1 MALNRRVGIILLA
14 CCGLVAGAGHASAAK
29 PNILVI
35 WGDDIGWSNLSV
47 YHRGMLGSRTPNI
60 DRIAN
65 EGAMFTD
72 YYGEQSCTAG
82 RSAFVTGQHP
92 LRTGL
97 LKVGLPGADIGLRPE
112 DPTIAGLLRPHGYT
126 SGQFGKNHLGDKDEF
141 LPTNHGFDEFLGNLY
156 HLNAEEEPETYFYP
170 KDPAFKK
177 RFAPRGV
184 IHSFA
189 DGKIQD
195 TGPLTRKRMETVDQE
210 FTDAALKFMEE
221 AHSQDKPFF
230 VWFNATRMHVW
241 TRLAPKWQGSSG
253 YGLYA
258 DGMMEHDHHVGQ
270 LLDKLEELG
279 IADDTI
285 VVYST
290 DNGSQTN
297 TYPDGGVEPFRG
309 EKGSTWEG
317 GFRVP
322 ALIRWPGV
330 VQPGTVINDIF
341 SHQDWLP
348 TFLAAAG
355 EPGIVDKLRQGH
367 RVGDRTYRVHL
378 DGYDQT
384 DLLAGRGTGKR
395 QNIFYFDD
403 NANFNAMRWNDWKIH
418 FAFMMEGWGGPREA
432 LNFPRV
438 VNLRTDPYEI
448 SLDSGL
454 YARFFADQLWLFV
467 PTQQEV
473 GKWLM
478 TFREFPPRQAT
489 ASFTIDRMMQRM
501 QQMLQMRAMGGA
513 GAAGAAA
520 QSPAQ

>member
-1 MALNRRVGIILLA
+1 MSLRKVILGVLA
-14 CCGLVAGAGHASAAK
+14 TFFCILSVAGHATSDK

-35 WGDDIGWSNLSV
+35 WGDDIGWSNISA

-82 RSAFVTGQHP
+82 RSAFITGQHP

-97 LKVGLPGADIGLRPE
+97 LKVGLPGANIGLHAD
-112 DPTIAGLLRPHGYT
+112 DPTIAELLKPLGYT
-126 SGQFGKNHLGDKDEF
+126 SGQFGKNHLGDKDKF
-141 LPTNHGFDEFLGNLY
+141 LPTNHGFDEFFGNLY

-170 KDPAFKK
+170 KDPEFHK

-184 IHSFA
+184 IHSYS
-189 DGKIQD
+189 DGKIED
-195 TGPLTRKRMETVDQE
+195 TGPLTRKRMETADQE
-210 FTDAALKFMEE
+210 FTDAALKFMEK
-221 AHSQDKPFF
+221 AHKADKPFF
-230 VWFNATRMHVW
+230 IWFNATRMHVW
-241 TRLAPKWQGSSG
+241 TRLAPKWRGSSG

-258 DGMMEHDHHVGQ
+258 DGMMEHDYHVGQ
-270 LLDKLEELG
+270 LLNELDQLG
-279 IADDTI
+279 IADNTI
-285 VVYST
+285 VIYST

-297 TYPDGGVEPFRG
+297 TYPDGGSEPFRG

-330 VQPGTVINDIF
+330 VDKGTIINDIVN
-341 SHQDWLP
+341 HQDWLP
-348 TFLAAAG
+348 TLLTAAG
-355 EPGIVDKLRQGH
+355 EPDINAKLKEGH
-367 RVGDRTYRVHL
+367 RAGDKTYKVHI
-378 DGYDQT
+378 DGFDQT
-384 DLLAGRGTGKR
+384 DLLSGKGAGSRE
-395 QNIFYFDD
+395 NIFYFDD
-403 NANFNAMRWNDWKIH
+403 NANFNAIRWNDWKIH
-418 FAFMMEGWGGPREA
+418 FALQMDGWAGPREA

-438 VNLRTDPYEI
+438 VNLRTDPYET

-478 TFREFPPRQAT
+478 TFRQFPPRQAT
-489 ASFTIDRMMQRM
+489 ASFTIDRLMEQM
-501 QQMLQMRAMGGA
+501 QQMLQMRGNVP
-513 GAAGAAA
+513 AAA
-520 QSPAQ
+520 KTASDT